1 MIYESTEITIKT
13 NTFTKRCTV
22 KSFFDE
28 YLKLFPDKLMEYEGK
43 QVFQF
48 PKDGKEQ
55 VLICVWDNFY
65 VPLKM
70 ISRETYKDIWKFVGC
85 GNKYICV
92 TKTHSFPV
100 YERFN
105 LPYSKYSIPIKL
117 PFNVKSSGK
126 INLNEDDLRAINCL
140 VYNDLV
146 NKDTLEEFI
155 NPVIVDATP
164 SYLYHENN
172 AYYID
177 TYKFCAYKI
186 PIFLGNDIQTC
197 AIDK

>member
-13 NTFTKRCTV
+13 KTFTKRCTV

-28 YLKLFPDKLMEYEGK
+28 YLESFPDKLMEYDNK

-48 PKDGKEQ
+48 PKDGNEQ
-55 VLICVWDNFY
+55 VLICAWDNFY
-65 VPLKM
+65 IPLKM

-85 GNKYICV
+85 GNKYIYV

-100 YERFN
+100 YKEIN
-105 LPYSKYSIPIKL
+105 LPYSKYNIPIKL
-117 PFNVKSSGK
+117 PFNVKST
-126 INLNEDDLRAINCL
+126 EEMHPDDNLRAINCL
-140 VYNDLV
+140 IYHAFN

-155 NPVIVDATP
+155 NPIIIDITP

-177 TYKFCAYKI
+177 TYKICPYKI